1 MRERLLPALGA
12 LAFAVLALACAFNV
26 ESAAARAALPFAL
39 LAFVALLVYA
49 AAGGPGAFAVGGAML
64 RRSFLTYRSYRAQV
78 VSILLYTALT
88 VVLMYVAA
96 GPAFRLMLGI
106 EGGDVPRQLVAF
118 LTVGLVT
125 WPLFWKAWEVT
136 ALGVRQEQWEGTLES
151 LIPTPRGTST
161 LPFGYLM
168 SRIPFTFLFNAMG
181 LTAIMLAFPGALR
194 LDSARAV
201 LDFVAVAALAVTCM
215 WGLGLLF
222 GGLAILYKQLGPIDL
237 VVRTLFLFLAGVFLP
252 LEIFPAWAQAVSK
265 VLPMT
270 HAYQLLHFIAVEGA
284 PLGDAPTPLV
294 LLLAFTTLSVALGS
308 LVYRRY
314 VEKARSQGAI
324 QGY

>member
-1 MRERLLPALGA
+1 MNQRLVASAGA
-12 LAFAVLALACAFNV
+12 LAAFAVALYSSFHV
-26 ESAAARAALPFAL
+26 EHPAARAALPL
-39 LAFVALLVYA
+39 ALLVFVGLLVWA
-49 AAGGPGAFAVGGAML
+49 AAGGPGSLAVGGAMF
-64 RRSFLTYRSYRAQV
+64 RRTYLSYRSYRTQV
-78 VSILLYTALT
+78 VSVLAYTALT
-88 VVLMYVAA
+88 VGLLYVAA
-96 GPAFRLMLGI
+96 GPAFRLMLGL
-106 EGGDVPRQLVAF
+106 EGDALPLNLVAF

-168 SRIPFTFLFNAMG
+168 SRIPFTFTFQALS
-181 LTAIMLAFPGALR
+181 LTAIMLAFPGALQ
-194 LDSARAV
+194 LLSVRAV
-201 LDFVAVAALAVTCM
+201 LDFLAVAALGVTCM

-252 LEIFPAWAQAVSK
+252 IEVFPAWAQALAQF
-265 VLPMT
+265 LPMT

-284 PLGDAPTPLV
+284 PLGDAPTPL
-294 LLLAFTTLSVALGS
+294 LALVGFTTLAVALGS

-314 VEKARSQGAI
+314 VDKARAQGAI

>member
-1 MRERLLPALGA
+1 MRARLVPALGA
-12 LAFAVLALACAFNV
+12 LAALVAVLFCAYNV
-26 ESAAARAALPFAL
+26 ESAAARVALPLAI
-39 LAFVALLVYA
+39 LAFVALLAYA
-49 AAGGPGAFAVGGAML
+49 AAGGPGAFSVGGAML
-64 RRSFLTYRSYRAQV
+64 RQSFLTYRSYRAQV
-78 VSILLYTALT
+78 VAILAYTALT
-88 VVLMYVAA
+88 VVLLYVAA

-106 EGGDVPRQLVAF
+106 EGGEIPRQLIAF

-136 ALGVRQEQWEGTLES
+136 ALGVRQEQWQGTLES

-161 LPFGYLM
+161 LPLGYLM
-168 SRIPFTFLFNAMG
+168 SRIPFTFTFHAMG

-194 LDSARAV
+194 LQSPQAV
-201 LDFVAVAALAVTCM
+201 LDFVAVAALAVACM

-222 GGLAILYKQLGPIDL
+222 GGLAILYKQLGPVDL

-252 LEIFPAWAQAVSK
+252 IEVFPAWAQALSK
-265 VLPMT
+265 VLPVT

-284 PLGDAPTPLV
+284 ALGESPTPLV
-294 LLLAFTTLSVALGS
+294 ILLAFTTLTVTVGSV
-308 LVYRRY
+308 VYRAY
-314 VEKARSQGAI
+314 VEKARRQGAI